1 MSLSILLLSK
11 DIHFYFFV
19 WKIEVVQTK
28 RKEKNLFEQMLLCIW
43 KNNTLTFTTGVKNDA
58 IEIFY
63 DILIFS

>member
-1 MSLSILLLSK
+1 
-11 DIHFYFFV
+11 
-19 WKIEVVQTK
+19 
-28 RKEKNLFEQMLLCIW
+28 MLLCIW